1 MLCTIC
7 IIHLSIMLDAITQ
20 ILLALLSFI
29 GMTIIYFLK
38 MSFSKLEVL
47 QIQVTRLEIEIEKLK
62 K

>member
-1 MLCTIC
+1 MGLMVET
-7 IIHLSIMLDAITQ
+7 ITQ

-38 MSFSKLEVL
+38 MSFAKLEVL